1 MEEKKEK
8 LSLKE
13 KWKDPKYKAAIKLAL
28 YGILIIG
35 VILYLNISRAFSS
48 PSGLNDNQNIINE
61 EENNNLLAKI
71 EDQNYEYNINITISH
86 NPNNNNENNDNDTQS
101 SNNNITEDQTIIT
114 EETPTNENLSEEETN
129 TQEPSPEDTIIT
141 YRGRR
146 NKDIITVIKNDNDE
160 YYIND
165 DTYYKKINEK
175 YELTNENDLFD
186 TIESR
191 YVNLDNIKEYI
202 KKGQVEHNTNDGTS
216 ILTIIQVPINTIIPS
231 HQGLEEISIEILEE
245 ESKLTLTIN
254 YTELMKLD
262 DETITNYE
270 VKIEYTNIGN
280 IEEITN
286 PTLQ

>member
-8 LSLKE
+8 TTLKE

-86 NPNNNNENNDNDTQS
+86 NPNNNDTQS
-101 SNNNITEDQTIIT
+101 SNNNTTEDQTIIT

-129 TQEPSPEDTIIT
+129 TQELSPEDTIIT
-141 YRGRR
+141 YHGRR
-146 NKDIITVIKNDNDE
+146 NKDINTVIKNDMDE

-245 ESKLTLTIN
+245 ESKLTLTLN

-262 DETITNYE
+262 DETLTNYE

-280 IEEITN
+280 IDEIVN

>member
-8 LSLKE
+8 TTLKE

-86 NPNNNNENNDNDTQS
+86 NPNNNENNNDTQS

-146 NKDIITVIKNDNDE
+146 NKDIITVIKNDTDE

-175 YELTNENDLFD
+175 YELTNEKDLFD

-191 YVNLDNIKEYI
+191 YLNLDNIKEYI

-245 ESKLTLTIN
+245 ENKLTLTIN

-262 DETITNYE
+262 DETLTNYE

>member
-8 LSLKE
+8 TTLKE

-86 NPNNNNENNDNDTQS
+86 NPNNNDTQS
-101 SNNNITEDQTIIT
+101 SNNNTTEDQTIIT
-114 EETPTNENLSEEETN
+114 EETPTNKNLSEEETN
-129 TQEPSPEDTIIT
+129 TQELSPEDTIIT
-141 YRGRR
+141 YHGRR
-146 NKDIITVIKNDNDE
+146 NKDIITVIKNDMDE

-245 ESKLTLTIN
+245 ESKLTLTLN

>member
-86 NPNNNNENNDNDTQS
+86 NPNNNDTQS
-101 SNNNITEDQTIIT
+101 SNNNTTEDQTIIT

-129 TQEPSPEDTIIT
+129 TQELSPEDTIIT
-141 YRGRR
+141 YHGRR
-146 NKDIITVIKNDNDE
+146 NKDINTVIKNDMDE

-245 ESKLTLTIN
+245 ESKLTLTLN

>member
-86 NPNNNNENNDNDTQS
+86 NPNNNENNNDTQS
-101 SNNNITEDQTIIT
+101 SNNNTTEDQTIIT

-129 TQEPSPEDTIIT
+129 TQELSPEDTIIT
-141 YRGRR
+141 YHGRR
-146 NKDIITVIKNDNDE
+146 NKDIITVIKNDMDE

-280 IEEITN
+280 IEENTN

>member
-8 LSLKE
+8 TTLKE

-48 PSGLNDNQNIINE
+48 PSGLNNNQNIANE
-61 EENNNLLAKI
+61 EENKDLLAKI
-71 EDQNYEYNINITISH
+71 DDQNYEYNINITISH
-86 NPNNNNENNDNDTQS
+86 NPNNNDTQS
-101 SNNNITEDQTIIT
+101 SNNNTMEDQTIIT
-114 EETPTNENLSEEETN
+114 DETPTNENLSEEETN
-129 TQEPSPEDTIIT
+129 TQELSPEDTIIT
-141 YRGRR
+141 YHGRR
-146 NKDIITVIKNDNDE
+146 NKDIITVIKNDMDE

-245 ESKLTLTIN
+245 ESKLTLTLN

>member
-86 NPNNNNENNDNDTQS
+86 NPNNNDTQS
-101 SNNNITEDQTIIT
+101 SNNNTTEDQTIIT
-114 EETPTNENLSEEETN
+114 EETPTNKNLSEEETN
-129 TQEPSPEDTIIT
+129 TQELSPEDTIIT

-146 NKDIITVIKNDNDE
+146 NKDIITVIKNDMDE

-245 ESKLTLTIN
+245 ESKLTLTLN

>member
-1 MEEKKEK
+1 M
-8 LSLKE
+8 
-13 KWKDPKYKAAIKLAL
+13 
-28 YGILIIG
+28 
-35 VILYLNISRAFSS
+35 
-48 PSGLNDNQNIINE
+48 
-61 EENNNLLAKI
+61 
-71 EDQNYEYNINITISH
+71 
-86 NPNNNNENNDNDTQS
+86 
-101 SNNNITEDQTIIT
+101 
-114 EETPTNENLSEEETN
+114 
-129 TQEPSPEDTIIT
+129 
-141 YRGRR
+141 
-146 NKDIITVIKNDNDE
+146 DE

-245 ESKLTLTIN
+245 ESKLTLTLN

>member
-8 LSLKE
+8 TTLKE

-48 PSGLNDNQNIINE
+48 PSGLNDNQNIANE
-61 EENNNLLAKI
+61 EENKDLLAKI
-71 EDQNYEYNINITISH
+71 DDQNYEYNINITISH
-86 NPNNNNENNDNDTQS
+86 NPNNIDNDTQS
-101 SNNNITEDQTIIT
+101 SNSNTMEDQTIIT
-114 EETPTNENLSEEETN
+114 DETTTNENASADESN
-129 TQEPSPEDTIIT
+129 TQEPNPDDTIIT
-141 YRGRR
+141 YQGKR
-146 NKDIITVIKNDNDE
+146 NQNIITVIKNNIDE

-191 YVNLDNIKEYI
+191 YLNLDNIKEYI

-245 ESKLTLTIN
+245 ESKLTLTLN

>member
-8 LSLKE
+8 TTLKE

-86 NPNNNNENNDNDTQS
+86 NPNNNDTQS
-101 SNNNITEDQTIIT
+101 SNNNTTEDQTIIT

-129 TQEPSPEDTIIT
+129 TQELSPEDTIIT
-141 YRGRR
+141 YHGRR
-146 NKDIITVIKNDNDE
+146 NKDINTVIKNDMDE

-245 ESKLTLTIN
+245 ESKLTLTLN